1 MRDITIEY
9 PVVVNGGATLGFAA
23 TEGDA
28 EAVAAYHYNRS
39 TFSFELKA
47 LPETRSANGFTFFK
61 AWQNIQ

>member
-9 PVVVNGGATLGFAA
+9 PVVVDNGATLGYAA

-39 TFSFELKA
+39 TFSFELKR
-47 LPETRSANGFTFFK
+47 LSEKRSANGFTFFK
-61 AWQNIQ
+61 AWQNVQ